1 MIIRKPRTIAL
12 AATALLAGSVALTLV
27 PATAAQAKDK
37 PKGDFAV
44 TVNGKTYNPK
54 EGKEERLKDVSIP
67 VNGKIAVRGVN
78 VRFDIDPATLGAYD
92 YTLTGAADPER
103 MVTEPTV
110 VFASKVPVLTPAQI
124 GSVRLERLD
133 VKDDDVVVI
142 LRAAGGKMKF
152 QAKDHAQGGIFQQE
166 PEFGSNVELVHTL
179 GPKLFYF
186 TNEFTG
192 KINFGDGLD
201 PVTKAQSSTGYHEML
216 LGKDSPQVATKL
228 YQDGAVTRWSVA
240 SGGRVGG
247 VLGEDAIELSQ
258 GATNCTSKC
267 QAQNRIRGSVPVPP
281 LPVDPTPLPV
291 PAQN

>member
-1 MIIRKPRTIAL
+1 MIIRTPRSLAL
-12 AATALLAGSVALTLV
+12 ATAALIAGGAALTLV
-27 PATAAQAKDK
+27 PAGAAQAKAG

-44 TVNGKTYNPK
+44 TVNGTTYNPA
-54 EGKEERLKDVSIP
+54 EGKDVKLKDLAVT
-67 VNGKIAVRGVN
+67 GTIAVRGKHVGFDVN
-78 VRFDIDPATLGAYD
+78 PSTLGVYN

-124 GSVRLERLD
+124 GTVKIDRLD
-133 VKDDDVVVI
+133 VKDDNATII
-142 LRAAGGKMKF
+142 LSAAGGTMKF
-152 QAKDHAQGGIFQQE
+152 QAKDFAQGGIFQQE
-166 PEFGSNVELVHTL
+166 PEFGSNVEIVHTL

-192 KINFGDGLD
+192 KINFGDGKD
-201 PVTKAQSSTGYHEML
+201 PVTTAQSSTGYHEML

-228 YQDGAVTRWSVA
+228 YQDGSVTRWSVT
-240 SGGRVGG
+240 SGGRLGG

-267 QAQNRIRGSVPVPP
+267 QAQNQIHGSLPVPP
-281 LPVDPTPLPV
+281 LPTDPTPLPV
-291 PAQN
+291 PAN

>member
-1 MIIRKPRTIAL
+1 MIIRSPRKVAL
-12 AATALLAGSVALTLV
+12 AAAALLAAGAALTLV
-27 PATAAQAKDK
+27 PATAAQAKDEV
-37 PKGDFAV
+37 KGNFAV
-44 TVNGKTYNPK
+44 TVNGKTYDPK
-54 EGKEERLKDVSIP
+54 GGKEDKIKDVGIP
-67 VNGKIAVRGVN
+67 VGEKIVVNGVN
-78 VRFDIDPATLGAYD
+78 VKFKIDPATLGVYD
-92 YTLTGAADPER
+92 YTLTGAPDPER

-110 VFASKVPVLTPAQI
+110 VFTSKVPVLSAAQRS
-124 GSVRLERLD
+124 GVKLERMDL
-133 VKDDDVVVI
+133 KDDNVTII
-142 LRAAGGKMKF
+142 LRSAGGKMKF

-166 PEFGSNVELVHTL
+166 PEFAGNVEIEHTL

-192 KINFGDGLD
+192 KINFGDGQD

-216 LGKDSPQVATKL
+216 LGKDSPQVTTKL

-240 SGGRVGG
+240 SGGRMGG

-281 LPVDPTPLPV
+281 LPTDPTPLPV

>member
-1 MIIRKPRTIAL
+1 MSIRKPRTLAL
-12 AATALLAGSVALTLV
+12 AAAALIAGSAALALV

-44 TVNGKTYNPK
+44 TVDGRTYNPAVGDDVK
-54 EGKEERLKDVSIP
+54 LKDLAVK
-67 VNGKIAVRGVN
+67 GRIAVRGVN
-78 VRFDIDPATLGAYD
+78 VRFDIDPATLGVYD

-103 MVTEPTV
+103 MVTAPTV

-124 GSVRLERLD
+124 GTVRISRLE
-133 VKDDDVVVI
+133 VKDDNATVI
-142 LRAAGGKMKF
+142 LTAAGGKMKF

-166 PEFGSNVELVHTL
+166 PEFGSNVEIVHTL

-240 SGGRVGG
+240 SGGRMGG

>member
-1 MIIRKPRTIAL
+1 MSVRKALTAAAL
-12 AATALLAGSVALTLV
+12 AAGVTALALV
-27 PATAAQAKDK
+27 PAGAAQAKDS

-44 TVNGKTYNPK
+44 TVNGTTYNPAVNK
-54 EGKEERLKDVSIP
+54 ETKLKDLAVSGVI
-67 VNGKIAVRGVN
+67 KVRGKHVT
-78 VRFDIDPATLGAYD
+78 FDIDPATLGVYN

-110 VFASKVPVLTPAQI
+110 VFASKVPVLTAAQI
-124 GSVRLERLD
+124 GTPRIERMDL
-133 VKDDDVVVI
+133 KDDDATII
-142 LRAAGGKMKF
+142 LRAGGGKMKF
-152 QAKDHAQGGIFQQE
+152 QAKDFAQGGIFQQE
-166 PEFGSNVELVHTL
+166 PEFATNVEIVHTL

-201 PVTKAQSSTGYHEML
+201 PVTSAQSSTGYHEML

-240 SGGRVGG
+240 SGGRMGG

-267 QAQNRIRGSVPVPP
+267 QAQNQIRGSIPVPP
-281 LPVDPTPLPV
+281 LPTDPTPLPV
-291 PAQN
+291 PAN